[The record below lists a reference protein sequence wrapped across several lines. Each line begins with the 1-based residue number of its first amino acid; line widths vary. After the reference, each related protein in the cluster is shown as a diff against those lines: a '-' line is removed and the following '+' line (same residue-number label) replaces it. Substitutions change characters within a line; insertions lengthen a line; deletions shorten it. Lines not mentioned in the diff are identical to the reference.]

1 MLTDFLN
8 CSVMSNFNKYY
19 CIHVLRMTEEQ
30 YKAQLAPSV
39 FNESL
44 PKLNAEIVSIIDSVA
59 PISEVTGNRVNDVD
73 RLLDP
78 NVSPMEK
85 EAVLSRMQRVPM
97 ESRKNVPDKDL
108 VRTVSSRYNSTL
120 TDVDKVKDAFENDV
134 LPSISEEEKLDVGS
148 DVGSDA
154 GSSE

>member
-1 MLTDFLN
+1 
-8 CSVMSNFNKYY
+8 MSNKFY
-19 CIHVLRMTEEQ
+19 CIHVLHMTEEQ
-30 YKAQLAPSV
+30 YKAQLVSV
-39 FNESL
+39 PRNEDL
-44 PKLNAEIVSIIDSVA
+44 PKLNAEIESIIDSVA

-78 NVSPMEK
+78 NVSSMEK

-120 TDVDKVKDAFENDV
+120 TDVDKVKDVFENDV
-134 LPSISEEEKLDVGS
+134 LPSISEEEKADAGSDLGSDVGS
-148 DVGSDA
+148 DVGS
-154 GSSE
+154 SE

>member
-1 MLTDFLN
+1 
-8 CSVMSNFNKYY
+8 MSNKYY

-30 YKAQLAPSV
+30 YNAQLVSV
-39 FNESL
+39 SRNEDL
-44 PKLNAEIVSIIDSVA
+44 PKLNAEIESIIDSVA

-108 VRTVSSRYNSTL
+108 IRTVPSRYNSTL
-120 TDVDKVKDAFENDV
+120 TDVDKVMDVFEKDV
-134 LPSISEEEKLDVGS
+134 IPSISEEEKADASSSAGEDGSAGSVGS
-148 DVGSDA
+148 D
-154 GSSE
+154 

>member
-1 MLTDFLN
+1 
-8 CSVMSNFNKYY
+8 
-19 CIHVLRMTEEQ
+19 MTEEQ
-30 YKAQLAPSV
+30 YKAQLAPST
-39 FNESL
+39 FNQSL
-44 PKLNAEIVSIIDSVA
+44 PKLNAEIESIIDSVA

-97 ESRKNVPDKDL
+97 ESRKNVSDKDL

-134 LPSISEEEKLDVGS
+134 LPSILEEEKADASSAGSAGSAGS
-148 DVGSDA
+148 D
-154 GSSE
+154 